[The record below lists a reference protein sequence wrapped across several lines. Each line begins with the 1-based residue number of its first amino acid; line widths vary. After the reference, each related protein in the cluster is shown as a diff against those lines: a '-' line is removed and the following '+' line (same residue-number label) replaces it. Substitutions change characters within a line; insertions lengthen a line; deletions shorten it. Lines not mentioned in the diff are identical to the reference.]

1 MLQISQQIDRHPGPE
16 VEFDCPSC
24 GGKGVT
30 GFTYDERRQER
41 LYWLIPVS
49 NSNSSWVACSQCGK
63 ALRSRLPA
71 AQLAN
76 LGRERLA
83 SVLFVD
89 PGFVRKAVAVISA
102 ILAIFPFV
110 GTIFAAIVVIANWKV
125 RAWPRTVSIA
135 SLIVSI
141 AFWVVAAGVVF
152 LLVALGVID

>member
-16 VEFDCPSC
+16 IEFDCPTC
-24 GGKGVT
+24 GAKGVT

-49 NSNSSWVACSQCGK
+49 SSNSSWVACSQCGK

-76 LGRERLA
+76 LGHDRLA

-89 PGFVRKAVAVISA
+89 PGFVRKAIAVIAA
-102 ILAIFPFV
+102 ILAIVPVV
-110 GTIFAAIVVIANWKV
+110 GTVFSAIVVIANWKV
-125 RAWPRTVSIA
+125 RGWPRTVSIA
-135 SLIVSI
+135 SLIFSI

-152 LLVALGVID
+152 LLAGLGVLD